1 MLNKV
6 YKTTANHEIEA
17 SKDILEKGSTNAE
30 LRRRIA
36 KMYEQHYGKQS
47 SYDELNT
54 FIDNLNDQTVSQIY
68 RDPIN
73 GYHKDYIAGTVG
85 EDVKSIYDYIL
96 KPGFITDL
104 KQAWKYVPTVAT
116 PIIVN

>member
-6 YKTTANHEIEA
+6 YKTTANPEIEA

-36 KMYEQHYGKQS
+36 KMYEQQHGKQS

-54 FIDNLNDQTVSQIY
+54 FIDNLDDRTVTQIY

-73 GYHKDYIAGTVG
+73 GYHNDYISGTIGQDLNSVN
-85 EDVKSIYDYIL
+85 DYIL

-116 PIIVN
+116 PIIIN